1 MAGKDSF
8 VSMLW
13 PHALE
18 ASKQTGVDP
27 RIIVAQGALESNWG
41 RSAPGN
47 NYFGIKSHG
56 KSGGN
61 TLATTE
67 VVNGRTVK
75 VNDSFRAFGGP
86 EDSVRGYAEFIN
98 KNPRYGEFR
107 SAQGLDAQIAALGRS
122 GYATD
127 PNYASKIASIASGL
141 PAPATALG
149 SMAPTS
155 PAATPVVKTSSTG
168 EYAAPAPGVDI
179 PASVQAVAD
188 GTSKKSVADAFSLLA
203 LQQAQ
208 NQPQIAPAQIMGPS
222 ADQATALTSFLQS
235 LMQRRA

>member
-13 PHALE
+13 PHALK
-18 ASKQTGVDP
+18 ASKQTGIDP

-67 VVNGRTVK
+67 VINGKTVR

-127 PNYASKIASIASGL
+127 PQYASKIASIAAGL
-141 PAPATALG
+141 PSPGASLG

-155 PAATPVVKTSSTG
+155 PAATPVVKTGPTG

-179 PASVQAVAD
+179 PAAVQAVAD
-188 GTSKKSVADAFSLLA
+188 GTAKKSVADVFGLMA
-203 LQQAQ
+203 LQQPQ
-208 NQPQIAPAQIMGPS
+208 QPQMAPAQIMGPS
-222 ADQATALTSFLQS
+222 AEQATALSSFLQS